1 MYTDWGNTGGE
12 ATAHGTLGT
21 HVDETGRSQEKM
33 VLLELLRVN
42 NAEISSATPL
52 RVAAVGTFELDFIS
66 LGEVGH
72 GTLKFGEDGSRG
84 EGTGGKDTKLR
95 FAREMRIPLGVG
107 NLNRASWEVELH
119 IAGRMAAFEK
129 GVGCGQRGGERD
141 GEGETNV
148 AKEFISRSAKP
159 LVK

>member
-1 MYTDWGNTGGE
+1 MYTNWGNTGGE
-12 ATAHGTLGT
+12 GTAQGTLGT
-21 HVDETGRSQEKM
+21 HVNESGGSQEKM

-72 GTLKFGEDGSRG
+72 GTLKFGEDGARG
-84 EGTGGKDTKLR
+84 ESTGGKDTELR

-107 NLNRASWEVELH
+107 DLNRAGWEVELH
-119 IAGRMAAFEK
+119 VAGRMAEFEK
-129 GVGCGQRGGERD
+129 GVGCGQRGGAQD

-148 AKEFISRSAKP
+148 AKEFISRSVKP